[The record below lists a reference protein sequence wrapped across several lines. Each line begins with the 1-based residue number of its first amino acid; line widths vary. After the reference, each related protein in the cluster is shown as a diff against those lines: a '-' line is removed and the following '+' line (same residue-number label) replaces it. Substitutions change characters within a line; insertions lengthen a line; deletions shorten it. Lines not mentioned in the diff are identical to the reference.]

1 MRRNGRR
8 AAIVALVAAVLMLPS
23 ITGAD
28 DDSVR
33 RAEDAASRA
42 ETAAQRSEAAAA
54 RTEKAI
60 ERIERLLDALARQQE
75 HGRPAP
81 R

>member
-1 MRRNGRR
+1 MRRSARTLGLL
-8 AAIVALVAAVLMLPS
+8 AVVSTIVSAGPACS
-23 ITGAD
+23 AD
-28 DDSVR
+28 DSAG

-42 ETAAQRSEAAAA
+42 EAAAERSEAAAA

-60 ERIERLLDALARQQE
+60 ERIEKLLDALARQQAA
-75 HGRPAP
+75 GKPAA